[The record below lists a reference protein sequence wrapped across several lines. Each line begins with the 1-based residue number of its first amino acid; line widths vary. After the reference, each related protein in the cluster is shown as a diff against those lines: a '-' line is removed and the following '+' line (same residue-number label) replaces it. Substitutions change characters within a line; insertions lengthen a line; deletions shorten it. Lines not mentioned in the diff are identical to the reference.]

1 MLVSLSIPPKADY
14 RFHLKIVVTFILA
27 HLRTDENGNKCPVDF
42 QGLVNQE
49 AVLKLTKKLI
59 AAMPNKSLE
68 ISLEEG
74 LLFYTCFVLMNKIL
88 VSKYDELISIE
99 FLKPLPNGHFLKD
112 FKNFRDEFIYT
123 NTHLIED
130 SEKKFKSHK
139 ELAELKVRLAA
150 IDLDA

>member
-1 MLVSLSIPPKADY
+1 MVLSISIPPVADY

-27 HLRTDENGNKCPVDF
+27 HLRTDENGNKCPIDF
-42 QGLVNQE
+42 QGVVNQE
-49 AVLKLTKKLI
+49 SVLRLTKKLI
-59 AAMPNKSLE
+59 AAKPNKSFE

-99 FLKPLPNGHFLKD
+99 FLKLLPQGHFLKD
-112 FKNFRDEFIYT
+112 FKNFRDEFIHV

-130 SEKKFKSHK
+130 SEKKFKSHQELLALK
-139 ELAELKVRLAA
+139 ERLAT
-150 IDLDA
+150 IDFD

>member
-59 AAMPNKSLE
+59 AAKPNKSLE

-74 LLFYTCFVLMNKIL
+74 LLFYTCFVLM
-88 VSKYDELISIE
+88 
-99 FLKPLPNGHFLKD
+99 
-112 FKNFRDEFIYT
+112 
-123 NTHLIED
+123 
-130 SEKKFKSHK
+130 
-139 ELAELKVRLAA
+139 LKVGLVKTWNME
-150 IDLDA
+150 